1 MPIGEQMPIAC
12 PRSGYTNRMSLLLG
26 ILLLIAVVWIILV
39 IAAHL
44 PLWLLLLLVILAIV
58 AWAPRRRAY

>member
-1 MPIGEQMPIAC
+1 MPIAC
-12 PRSGYTNRMSLLLG
+12 PRFGYTKCMSLLLG

-58 AWAPRRRAY
+58 AWVPRRRAY